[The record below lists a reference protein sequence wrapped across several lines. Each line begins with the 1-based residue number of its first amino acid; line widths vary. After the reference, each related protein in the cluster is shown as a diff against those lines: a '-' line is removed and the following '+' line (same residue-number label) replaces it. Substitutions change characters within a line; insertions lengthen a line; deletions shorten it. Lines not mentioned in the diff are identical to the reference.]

1 MIAAAQKSV
10 EFRKSNPGGAGKV
23 GWSRMWIGSLY
34 ARFHQGDKALEM
46 LEGMLADQL
55 FPNLFGKYNEGIFQI
70 DGNFGY
76 AGVINEMLLQSQ
88 TGRVELLP
96 ALPVTWKDGSVR
108 GMCARGG
115 YEFSFEWA
123 DHQLV
128 EGRVKATRPGTLNL
142 RYREREISVA
152 MPAGTE
158 RPLLEL
164 LKP

>member
-1 MIAAAQKSV
+1 MTAQRRSESGQTTALSVSVIGGEELANKSIDNLTDLQTAA
-10 EFRKSNPGGAGKV
+10 P
-23 GWSRMWIGSLY
+23 SLTISD
-34 ARFHQGDKALEM
+34 G
-46 LEGMLADQL
+46 
-55 FPNLFGKYNEGIFQI
+55 GIFQI

-76 AGVINEMLLQSQ
+76 AAVINEMLLQSQ

-96 ALPVTWKDGSVR
+96 ALPIAWRDGHVR
-108 GMCARGG
+108 GMRARGG

-128 EGRVKATRPGTLNL
+128 GGRVKATRPGTLNL

-152 MPAGTE
+152 MPAGAE